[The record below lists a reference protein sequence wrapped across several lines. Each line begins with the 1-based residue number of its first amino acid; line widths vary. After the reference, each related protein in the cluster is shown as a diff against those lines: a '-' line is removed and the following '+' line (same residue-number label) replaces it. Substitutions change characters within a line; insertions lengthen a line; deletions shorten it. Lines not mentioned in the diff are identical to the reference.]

1 MPGMDLL
8 LSHGYKDI
16 VTAALWVP
24 SLESDSAA
32 LRHQGRVFGV
42 RTGTHNGSNGGSQVT
57 SECSAVKWNTSSG

>member
-1 MPGMDLL
+1 MDLL

-32 LRHQGRVFGV
+32 LRHQRRVFGV

-57 SECSAVKWNTSSG
+57 SEGSAVSGTQALGDNR